1 MVRPALF
8 GRAWNRTALNL
19 VMEPS
24 QRLPELF
31 GRYVRNE
38 ATSEEVQEL
47 VMLLGQ
53 ADAAG
58 LLSGPMRGLWE
69 QLKSRPVVHSV
80 DWDSMYRRMN
90 QREEELLALQQRK
103 EGAFLHPA
111 GLRMGQDV
119 AEGYGKGRPVGING
133 IGEEE
138 DGEGRWTGVWVM
150 RVIVIC
156 LLVMAAAAAYFSI
169 KMAEGK
175 AAEHGVMKVVK

>member
-1 MVRPALF
+1 
-8 GRAWNRTALNL
+8 
-19 VMEPS
+19 MEPS

-38 ATSEEVQEL
+38 ATSEEAQEL
-47 VMLLGQ
+47 AVLLGQ
-53 ADAAG
+53 SDAEG

-69 QLKSRPVVHSV
+69 QLKIRPVEYPV
-80 DWDSMYRRMN
+80 DWDSMSRRMN
-90 QREEELLALQQRK
+90 QREEDLLALQQRK

-119 AEGYGKGRPVGING
+119 AEGYGKERPVGING
-133 IGEEE
+133 TGEEDAE
-138 DGEGRWTGVWVM
+138 ERWSGVWVM

-169 KMAEGK
+169 KMAEDK
-175 AAEHGVMKVVK
+175 AAEHGVIKVVK

>member
-1 MVRPALF
+1 
-8 GRAWNRTALNL
+8 
-19 VMEPS
+19 MEPS
-24 QRLPELF
+24 QRLRELF

-38 ATSEEVQEL
+38 ATSEEAQEL
-47 VMLLGQ
+47 AVLLGE
-53 ADAAG
+53 ADAEG

-69 QLKSRPVVHSV
+69 QLKLRPVEHSV
-80 DWDSMYRRMN
+80 DWNSMYRRMN

-111 GLRMGQDV
+111 GLRMGQAV
-119 AEGYGKGRPVGING
+119 AEGYGKGQPVGING
-133 IGEEE
+133 TGEEE
-138 DGEGRWTGVWVM
+138 DGEGQWTGVWVM

-156 LLVMAAAAAYFSI
+156 LLAMAAAAAYFSI

>member
-1 MVRPALF
+1 
-8 GRAWNRTALNL
+8 
-19 VMEPS
+19 MEPS

-31 GRYVRNE
+31 SRYVRNE

-53 ADAAG
+53 ADAEG

-69 QLKSRPVVHSV
+69 QLKSRPVAHSV

-90 QREEELLALQQRK
+90 QREEELLGLQQRK
-103 EGAFLHPA
+103 GGAFLHAA

-119 AEGYGKGRPVGING
+119 AEGYGKRRPIGING

-156 LLVMAAAAAYFSI
+156 LLAMAAAAAYFSI